1 MFLSISRIFNKNN
14 ILFIILFIS
23 IITISRLF
31 ISNYFLYIK
40 QLNSNTNIDQTLK
53 SLNITLLTPKQSFKI
68 IKDSKYLNKMN
79 DKDMKVRKCYNII
92 KCEEMYK
99 NNLVD
104 FSYQDKLILI
114 KLIKL
119 TNDKLKN
126 YKSLNKI
133 QWKFAKTTTK
143 IEEGMPHTHLD
154 TIFLSE
160 DFFKTRNSDSTN
172 IITLIH
178 EKLHVY
184 QRVHKQKT
192 YELYNDYNFS
202 RVTQKNINL
211 RRANP
216 DLDSFDYNYKGNIF
230 FSEYTDDAKSLKDV
244 QTKILSVD
252 NENYQEKKE
261 IENLAIQG
269 FQNEHPN
276 EIFASIISKK
286 IVNNNLNERFTKYI
300 S

>member
-40 QLNSNTNIDQTLK
+40 QLNSNTNVDQTLK

-126 YKSLNKI
+126 YKSLNEI
-133 QWKFAKTTTK
+133 PWKFAKTTTK
-143 IEEGMPHTHLD
+143 IEEGMPHTHSD

-178 EKLHVY
+178 EKLHIY

-192 YELYNDYNFS
+192 FELYNDYNFS

-286 IVNNNLNERFTKYI
+286 IVNNDLNERFTKYI